1 MFLLQM
7 QLMQCWLMRSKYNRR
22 QTHLA
27 ETMVL
32 TLHDNSEHVA
42 HASRK
47 NRPFREKNLIFVT
60 GLDQIKFLNL
70 SFDGMF

>member
-32 TLHDNSEHVA
+32 ILYGNYLRKMTR
-42 HASRK
+42 SRAVT
-47 NRPFREKNLIFVT
+47 NQIFVST
-60 GLDQIKFLNL
+60 KIYFP
-70 SFDGMF
+70 S